1 MNSSD
6 TEIYATEL
14 LYRINSEKLKDGCKK
29 KWFGSADTTYGL
41 TPETIILNENEP
53 IHFVQ
58 ILFNIKEFS
67 YHDDKWMVFS
77 RNGLISI
84 MKNKE
89 SVYLEDIKHWGESFT
104 KEFHSQVDFFLDM
117 FCDVA
122 GYY

>member
-29 KWFGSADTTYGL
+29 NWFGSADTTYGL

-89 SVYLEDIKHWGESFT
+89 SVYLEDTKHWGESFT